1 MQKEGID
8 YTEVFAPIA
17 RLKIVRLVV
26 ALASWKNWKLWQLD
40 VKSAFLNGPLDKD
53 VFILQPPGFIC
64 KENEHKVLKLRKALY
79 GLKQAPRGWNKSI
92 NTFLHN
98 IGFQKFTAEHG
109 VYIKF
114 VKHTEII
121 IICLYMDD
129 LLLTGNSSTGIDSLK
144 QNLKKEFEMADLGT
158 LSYFLGLEFAYIAQG
173 IFMHQKKYT
182 SDALKRFNMWNCN
195 SIETPTEVNLKLQ
208 KVRMKPQ
215 LMEPCSDR
223 LLVV

>member
-79 GLKQAPRGWNKSI
+79 GLKQAPRAWNRRI
-92 NTFLHN
+92 DTFLHN
-98 IGFQKFTAEHG
+98 IGF
-109 VYIKF
+109 
-114 VKHTEII
+114 
-121 IICLYMDD
+121 
-129 LLLTGNSSTGIDSLK
+129 
-144 QNLKKEFEMADLGT
+144 
-158 LSYFLGLEFAYIAQG
+158 
-173 IFMHQKKYT
+173 
-182 SDALKRFNMWNCN
+182 
-195 SIETPTEVNLKLQ
+195 
-208 KVRMKPQ
+208 
-215 LMEPCSDR
+215 
-223 LLVV
+223 